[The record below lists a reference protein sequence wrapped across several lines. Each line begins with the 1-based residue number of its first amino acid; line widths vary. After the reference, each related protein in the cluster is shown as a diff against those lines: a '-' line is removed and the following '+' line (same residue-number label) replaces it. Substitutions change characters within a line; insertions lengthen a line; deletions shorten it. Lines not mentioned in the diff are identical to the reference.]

1 MGRSERGGS
10 SLAASSSLLL
20 SCSTC
25 TSSKD
30 FLSGE
35 VTMVA
40 GKEVEPEV
48 VSCRLPGP
56 HCRPPTPYL
65 GSAPGPGRHLTFHWA
80 AAYLAGARLPPY
92 HASQCQ
98 RHWVLQGALQHCMRG
113 HLGARRGNRGQGME
127 GAGAFVVVVQAPGR
141 HPSLSQQ

>member
-1 MGRSERGGS
+1 
-10 SLAASSSLLL
+10 
-20 SCSTC
+20 
-25 TSSKD
+25 
-30 FLSGE
+30 
-35 VTMVA
+35 MVSMEA

-98 RHWVLQGALQHCMRG
+98 RHQVLQGPLQHCTRG
-113 HLGARRGNRGQGME
+113 KLGARREEGSRAGGRGLSGCC
-127 GAGAFVVVVQAPGR
+127 AGSRVPPLP
-141 HPSLSQQ
+141 PSLSSAVVQGWLAAVWGSLEPTKTSSVEIQNNFF